1 MKQRSV
7 RPVAAALAVGA
18 VMAFAPIA
26 SFAGNQNNPG
36 NDDQG
41 NNDQSRIQRGYQIN
55 PVPLNLKGK
64 NRALV
69 GLGSYIVNSNGCND
83 CHTHPSYAP
92 GHDPFL
98 GQPEQINAVQYLTG
112 GRQFGPFTSANLT
125 PDALGRPAG
134 LTLEE
139 FITVLRTG
147 HDPDAPAGSP
157 PLQVMPWPVIGKKTD
172 RDLHAIYEYL
182 RAIPSRP
189 DNPNPGP

>member
-1 MKQRSV
+1 MKQRSA
-7 RPVAAALAVGA
+7 RPVVAAFAIGA
-18 VMAFAPIA
+18 VMAFAPVA
-26 SFAGNQNNPG
+26 SFSAGN
-36 NDDQG
+36 DQG
-41 NNDQSRIQRGYQIN
+41 NDNQSRIQRGYEIN

-69 GLGSYIVNSNGCND
+69 GLGSYIVNTNGCND

-98 GQPEQINAVQYLTG
+98 GQPEQINADQYLTG

-134 LTLEE
+134 LTLDE
-139 FITVLRTG
+139 FITLLRTG

-157 PLQVMPWPVIGKKTD
+157 PLQVMPWPVFAKKTD
-172 RDLHAIYEYL
+172 HDLRAIYEYL

>member
-1 MKQRSV
+1 MKLRSA
-7 RPVAAALAVGA
+7 RSAAAAIAVGA
-18 VMAFAPIA
+18 LIA
-26 SFAGNQNNPG
+26 SFPMASLA
-36 NDDQG
+36 DD
-41 NNDQSRIQRGYQIN
+41 DSQSRIQRGYEIN
-55 PVPLNLKGK
+55 PVPLNLQGK

-69 GLGSYIVNSNGCND
+69 GLGSYIVNTNGCND

-98 GQPEQINAVQYLTG
+98 GQPEQIDADQYLTG

-134 LTLEE
+134 LTLDE
-139 FITVLRTG
+139 FITLLRTG

-157 PLQVMPWPVIGKKTD
+157 PLQVMPWPVVGKKTD
-172 RDLHAIYEYL
+172 RDLRAIYEYL